1 MWESVELAC
10 EDVLLDFFPLL
21 LTALQRKQL
30 CFQYLPLHAISCSC
44 VSLITFPSHGPEPP
58 LSFCVCQHSG
68 ESSFRLPLSNRLV
81 SRSRRLADRHP
92 GAAGG
97 RRRGDPLG
105 LPGGPDFPLQGD
117 AEAPLPHRGRVALHR
132 RYVFVSLSVTLL
144 PKVVKK

>member
-1 MWESVELAC
+1 MLSISSSA
-10 EDVLLDFFPLL
+10 
-21 LTALQRKQL
+21 RHQL
-30 CFQYLPLHAISCSC
+30 FLC
-44 VSLITFPSHGPEPP
+44 VAHHVSIPRARAPSNPP
-58 LSFCVCQHSG
+58 LSPLSLRVCQHSG

-144 PKVVKK
+144 PKVVKKKKNIRTCPAPVWTLIRCA